1 MIGRLIKMAAALG
14 LLVAIG
20 CEVTD
25 SLSSEPNFGDPYTVA
40 TDTASPSAAPRLNT
54 EGLHVTVQ
62 HSGGCRGH
70 RYILHFRVH
79 GDTTELWLQH
89 KARGDTCEALITRP
103 LLLDVSLRVLETE
116 HVVLLA
122 PDDAVFT
129 LR

>member
-14 LLVAIG
+14 LLIAIG

-40 TDTASPSAAPRLNT
+40 TDTAPPSVAPRLDT
-54 EGLHVTVQ
+54 KGLHVTVQ

-70 RYILHFRVH
+70 RYIVHFRVH

-89 KARGDTCEALITRP
+89 NARGDTCEALITKP
-103 LLLDVSLRVLETE
+103 LLLHVSLRVLETE

-122 PDDAVFT
+122 PDGGVFT

>member
-1 MIGRLIKMAAALG
+1 M
-14 LLVAIG
+14 
-20 CEVTD
+20 
-25 SLSSEPNFGDPYTVA
+25 
-40 TDTASPSAAPRLNT
+40 
-54 EGLHVTVQ
+54 TVQ

-70 RYILHFRVH
+70 RYIVHFRIH

-89 KARGDTCEALITRP
+89 NAKGDTCEALITRP

-122 PDDAVFT
+122 PGGGVFT

>member
-1 MIGRLIKMAAALG
+1 MIGRLLKVAVALG

-20 CEVTD
+20 CEITD
-25 SLSSEPNFGDPYTVA
+25 TLSSEPHFGDPYTVA
-40 TDTASPSAAPRLNT
+40 IDTTPRRVAPRLNA

-62 HSGGCRGH
+62 HSGSCRGH
-70 RYILHFRVH
+70 RYSLHFRVH

-89 KARGDTCEALITRP
+89 KANGDTCEALITRP
-103 LLLDVSLRVLETE
+103 LLLDVSRRVLETE

-122 PDDAVFT
+122 PDGAVFT

>member
-1 MIGRLIKMAAALG
+1 MIGRLIKMAVALG
-14 LLVAIG
+14 LLIAIG

-25 SLSSEPNFGDPYTVA
+25 TLSSTPNFGDPYTVA
-40 TDTASPSAAPRLNT
+40 TGTASPSVVPWLDT

-70 RYILHFRVH
+70 RYIVHFRVH

-89 KARGDTCEALITRP
+89 KAKGDTCEALITRP

-129 LR
+129 LL

>member
-1 MIGRLIKMAAALG
+1 MIGRLIKMAVALG
-14 LLVAIG
+14 LLIAIG

-25 SLSSEPNFGDPYTVA
+25 NLSSTPNFGDPYTVA
-40 TDTASPSAAPRLNT
+40 ADTALPSVVPRLDT

-70 RYILHFRVH
+70 HYIVHFRVH

-89 KARGDTCEALITRP
+89 KAKGDTCEALITRP

-122 PDDAVFT
+122 PDGGVFT

>member
-1 MIGRLIKMAAALG
+1 MIGRLIKMATALG

-40 TDTASPSAAPRLNT
+40 TDTASPSAVPRLNT

-62 HSGGCRGH
+62 HNGDCRGH

-89 KARGDTCEALITRP
+89 NAKGDTCEALITRP

-122 PDDAVFT
+122 PDNAVFT

>member
-1 MIGRLIKMAAALG
+1 MIGRLIKMAAVLG
-14 LLVAIG
+14 LLIAIG

-25 SLSSEPNFGDPYTVA
+25 SLSSEPNFGDPYTV
-40 TDTASPSAAPRLNT
+40 DTAPPSVAPRLDT
-54 EGLHVTVQ
+54 KGLPVTVQ

-70 RYILHFRVH
+70 RYIVHFRIH

-89 KARGDTCEALITRP
+89 NARGDTCEALITNS
-103 LLLDVSLRVLETE
+103 LLLHVSLRVLETE

-122 PDDAVFT
+122 PDGGVFT